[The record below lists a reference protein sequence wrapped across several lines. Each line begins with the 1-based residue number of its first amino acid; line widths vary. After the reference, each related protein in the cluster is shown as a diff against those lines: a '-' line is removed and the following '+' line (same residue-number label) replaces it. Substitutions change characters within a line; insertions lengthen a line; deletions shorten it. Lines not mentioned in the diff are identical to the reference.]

1 MIVGKLQD
9 CDVALPSVTFCS
21 ACTVSVVAEIVH
33 IVPVFRKFLVIWPTS
48 RNYFV
53 LFIETNG
60 VQPLRPDVQ
69 SNCVPAFR
77 SVLEISMTSVTDH
90 VHGRRLES
98 FCHQSFFMF
107 KFSIF
112 GRVRVN
118 RIRVSVTVNILFSN
132 KKKTC
137 AVVPVPGC
145 AITGAVVLIYSS
157 LGLISYCFL
166 L

>member
-1 MIVGKLQD
+1 
-9 CDVALPSVTFCS
+9 
-21 ACTVSVVAEIVH
+21 
-33 IVPVFRKFLVIWPTS
+33 
-48 RNYFV
+48 
-53 LFIETNG
+53 
-60 VQPLRPDVQ
+60 
-69 SNCVPAFR
+69 
-77 SVLEISMTSVTDH
+77 MTSVTDH